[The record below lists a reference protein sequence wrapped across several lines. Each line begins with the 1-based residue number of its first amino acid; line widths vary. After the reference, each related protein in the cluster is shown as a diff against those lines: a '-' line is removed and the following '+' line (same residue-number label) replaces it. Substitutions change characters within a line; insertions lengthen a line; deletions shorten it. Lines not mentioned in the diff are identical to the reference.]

1 MLKAEGESTDLVK
14 ALYSG
19 KEVDTQY
26 ISDKAL
32 PSGAI
37 GTATEAATSGTLTVE
52 QSAAAGKTLFAGNCS
67 TCHKAEGEGMEG
79 IFPPVAGSDFL
90 KGDREAVIAGVI
102 NGRTGPITVNGKDY
116 NSVMPPMSNLND
128 DEIANILT
136 FVYNSW
142 DNPGG
147 QITAGEVAKVRA
159 STARPA
165 GAVH

>member
-1 MLKAEGESTDLVK
+1 
-14 ALYSG
+14 
-19 KEVDTQY
+19 
-26 ISDKAL
+26 
-32 PSGAI
+32 
-37 GTATEAATSGTLTVE
+37 
-52 QSAAAGKTLFAGNCS
+52 
-67 TCHKAEGEGMEG
+67 MEG

-147 QITAGEVAKVRA
+147 QITAAEVAKVRA